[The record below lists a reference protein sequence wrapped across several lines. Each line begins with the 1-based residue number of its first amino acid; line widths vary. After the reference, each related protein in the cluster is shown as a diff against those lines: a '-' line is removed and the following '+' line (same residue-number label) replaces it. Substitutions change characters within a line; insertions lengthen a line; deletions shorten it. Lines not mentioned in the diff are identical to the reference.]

1 MAARNHR
8 PSPTRPTRQTSKSV
22 KAETKLA
29 QWGSC
34 AGQESMWSDQELWDY
49 KYGTQEKTQ

>member
-1 MAARNHR
+1 MSARSHR
-8 PSPTRPTRQTSKSV
+8 PSPARPTRQTSQSV

-49 KYGTQEKTQ
+49 KYGTQEKAQ